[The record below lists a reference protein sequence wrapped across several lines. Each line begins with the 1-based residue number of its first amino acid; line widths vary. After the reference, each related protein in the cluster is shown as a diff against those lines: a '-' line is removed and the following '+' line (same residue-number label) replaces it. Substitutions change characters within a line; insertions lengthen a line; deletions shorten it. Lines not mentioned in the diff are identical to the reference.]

1 MKNLFYLGLAT
12 CLFFISCNQG
22 PKVANIVDYGA
33 VADSLTVNSA
43 AIQKA
48 IDECNAAGGGTVVI
62 PAGNFIS
69 GTVLLKDN
77 VTLHLEK
84 DAQLIGSK
92 NPQDYITID
101 PFTDAVNQVRG
112 KCLVGAENVTNIAIT
127 GEGTIIGR
135 GQLFK
140 RPELLKT
147 MKELGIDKKE
157 LNSFAVNRP
166 FLIRL
171 VKSKDIRVE
180 GVHLKD
186 PAAWTLHI
194 FQCQGILVD
203 GIDIYSH
210 AHKNNDGID
219 LDSSRDA
226 IIRNCNINSGDDA
239 VCIKSTSPLPTR
251 DVHVSNCKLK
261 SDWGTIKFGTESMG
275 DFKNILVEDCE
286 IYDTR
291 GGGIKIL
298 SMDGANIDSITIRN
312 LKMTNVEMPLFIR
325 LGERLRTYRNAPKQ
339 KVGSI
344 DNIVVENIT
353 AIVRDTAD
361 CRINPPSGVLITGT
375 PNHRIGKVTLRNFDI
390 SLPGH
395 GTKAQAKNIVAEDET
410 RYPEFS
416 FFGVLPAKAMFA
428 RHIESLDTD
437 ELNFKVLNKDQREDV
452 ILIDVEKNS
461 KNWNVETVK

>member
-1 MKNLFYLGLAT
+1 MKNLIYLGVTLWIF
-12 CLFFISCNQG
+12 LYSCQPQ
-22 PKVANIVDYGA
+22 PKVANILNYGA
-33 VADSLTVNSA
+33 AADSLTLNST
-43 AIQKA
+43 AIQNA
-48 IDECNAAGGGTVVI
+48 IDDCNAAGGGTVVI
-62 PAGNFIS
+62 PAGAFIS

-84 DAQLIGSK
+84 GAQLIGSK
-92 NPQDYITID
+92 NPKDYITID

-112 KCLVGAENVTNIAIT
+112 KCLVGAENASNIAIT
-127 GEGTIIGR
+127 GEGTIVGR

-147 MKELGIDKKE
+147 MTEIGVDKSQ
-157 LNSFAVNRP
+157 LQDFANNRP

-171 VKSKDIRVE
+171 VKSKNIKVE
-180 GVHLKD
+180 GVRLRH

-194 FQCQGILVD
+194 FQCEGILVD

-226 IIRNCNINSGDDA
+226 IIRNCNIDSGDDA
-239 VCIKSTSPLPTR
+239 VCIKSTSPMPTR
-251 DVHVSNCKLK
+251 DVIVSHCVLK

-275 DFKNILVEDCE
+275 DFKNITIDNCT
-286 IYDTR
+286 IHDTR

-298 SMDGANIDSITIRN
+298 SMDGANIDSITISN
-312 LKMTNVEMPLFIR
+312 ITMENVEMPIFIR

-344 DNIVVENIT
+344 DNIVINNVIAT
-353 AIVRDTAD
+353 IRDTAN
-361 CRINPPSGVLITGT
+361 CRINPPTGILMTGT
-375 PNHRIGKVTLRNFDI
+375 TNHRIGKVTLHNIDI
-390 SLPGH
+390 MLPGH
-395 GTKAQAKNIVAEDET
+395 GTAEMSTNVVAEDET

-416 FFGVLPAKAMFA
+416 FFGVLPAGSMFA
-428 RHIESLDTD
+428 RHIEKLETHA
-437 ELNFKVLNKDQREDV
+437 LNFSYTSEDKRERIILDDV
-452 ILIDVEKNS
+452 VE
-461 KNWNVETVK
+461 EITH